1 MKHTVKVTL
10 VLVFIFLAAQV
21 IGLAITN
28 AYIDKE
34 KTAETGEVVFEN
46 LPLGL
51 ERPEVEES
59 TSFIWILVAVVVG
72 TIILL
77 LLIKFRIGILWK
89 LWFFLAIWLTLA
101 VAFGAFIPAIVAIV
115 LGFLLAGWKI
125 LKPNVYIQNFTELFI
140 YGGLAA
146 IFVPIMNV
154 FAVVMMLILISGY
167 DMYAVW
173 KSKHMIKLAKF
184 QSKQKMFAGL
194 LIPYKLPRRVKKKK
208 KGKKLKEKL
217 VRIKTAILGGGDIGF
232 PLIFSGVVLKELI
245 EKGATLPFLKTLI
258 ITLCVTIAL
267 FILFV
272 KSKKDKF
279 YPAMPFISIGCLIGY
294 GLVLLL

>member
-1 MKHTVKVTL
+1 MKHTVKITL
-10 VLVFIFLAAQV
+10 FLVFIFLAAQV

-77 LLIKFRIGILWK
+77 LLIKFKIGILWK

-125 LKPNVYIQNFTELFI
+125 LKPNVYVQNFTELFI

-154 FAVVMMLILISGY
+154 FAAVMMLILISGY

-194 LIPYKLPRRVKKKK
+194 LIPYKLPRGVKKKK

-217 VRIKTAILGGGDIGF
+217 VRIKTAVLGGGDIGF

-258 ITLCVTIAL
+258 VTLCVTIAL
-267 FILFV
+267 FFLFL
-272 KSKKDKF
+272 KGKKDKF